1 MASNLSRHTH
11 QTILS
16 FHCWNK
22 ESITGVFIDG
32 LRILIVYLN
41 DLKGLSKIILL
52 WLYVWK
58 WNPLSMKNYF
68 LFVSVGSI
76 AKLGS
81 TKLWKSENANS
92 RFWNALRWGKTKA
105 KSKFLFCSLNF
116 RFNRKLSTKLQ
127 IFPTRFSPHKNK
139 SRVSVHFYSF
149 WLILFFRCCIDCD
162 RPIDDHVLRKVTLV
176 THTHFSAIA
185 LLALF
190 NQSNY
195 LSIHSSSSFYIC

>member
-1 MASNLSRHTH
+1 MWRLIFQDTH
-11 QTILS
+11 QTILT
-16 FHCWNK
+16 FDCWNK

-41 DLKGLSKIILL
+41 DLKGLRKIILL

-105 KSKFLFCSLNF
+105 KSKFYFVAWTF
-116 RFNRKLSTKLQ
+116 GSTGNSPQNCKYFQHVFLLTKIKAEFPF
-127 IFPTRFSPHKNK
+127 IF
-139 SRVSVHFYSF
+139 
-149 WLILFFRCCIDCD
+149 IL
-162 RPIDDHVLRKVTLV
+162 LG
-176 THTHFSAIA
+176 
-185 LLALF
+185 
-190 NQSNY
+190 
-195 LSIHSSSSFYIC
+195 